1 MKRACCCCE
10 YFERLWTRSRSWE
23 RERER
28 ERDCEGCEKN
38 ERVYIVRNTDE
49 DY

>member
-1 MKRACCCCE
+1 MNILSACE
-10 YFERLWTRSRSWE
+10 QEVDLERE

>member
-1 MKRACCCCE
+1 MNILSACE
-10 YFERLWTRSRSWE
+10 QEVDL
-23 RERER
+23 ERER
-28 ERDCEGCEKN
+28 ERDCEGCERN